1 MSQLTAR
8 PNPFSRATTSAEF
21 HADASVWVSTP
32 VRPSQRTEF
41 IDKLDYAFAYGEEL
55 AKLLRTHGFKSS
67 VGLTLDGPDAE
78 SDFAVLLAN
87 MAHVFGPRLRFHVE
101 GIGDPDAHRFWVRLR
116 AVILDETIDPAPQLA
131 AFRTLVEKHRKLHP
145 SYTDVNLVQD
155 LYSVLRAYATVS
167 PYVTPLYLVVLRELG
182 SNTPFTYATL
192 ALRVSKIFRD
202 ESPLARL
209 SAPSPPAS
217 GGGGRG
223 SAGGGGGRGSAGG
236 GKATVGSVY
245 AAGWK
250 KLVPPNGEWKPVK
263 NARYLQWE
271 GTGIVCVTCF
281 RLWAVTT
288 VHLDTDGV
296 CPFSCAASFAPGRAP
311 AGAPTAV
318 APPPMSAWP
327 PAPPPAARAASLQ
340 ALEPPPL
347 ADAAQTEA
355 AAMSIRLHAGE
366 FHCDDD
372 TQSRWMRRHLLSF
385 PLPMRTTPGRRSAP
399 PQPGYRHSTAGPPLL
414 CRSLLGLYK

>member
-1 MSQLTAR
+1 MSTDRISLGSRLRAVRSSPRGHSPNPTPSGSPASSGTADPIVRMSQLTAQ
-8 PNPFSRATTSAEF
+8 PTPLSRAATSAECN
-21 HADASVWVSTP
+21 ADASVWVSTP

-41 IDKLDYAFAYGEEL
+41 VDKLDYAFAYGEEL
-55 AKLLRTHGFKSS
+55 AKLIRTHGFKSS

-78 SDFAVLLAN
+78 SDCAVLLAN
-87 MAHVFGPRLRFHVE
+87 MAHVFGPVSRDDVAKLLDLDNEYSDYHVVLNELVYAVLPTVLRSRTSLTLYE
-101 GIGDPDAHRFWVRLR
+101 ESA
-116 AVILDETIDPAPQLA
+116 ELA
-131 AFRTLVEKHRKLHP
+131 AFRTLAEKHRKLHP

-155 LYSVLRAYATVS
+155 LYSVLRASAAVS
-167 PYVTPLYLVVLRELG
+167 PYVTPLYNRVVLRELG

-192 ALRVSKIFRD
+192 ALRVSEIFRD

-223 SAGGGGGRGSAGG
+223 GAGGGGGKGSAGG

-271 GTGIVCVTCF
+271 GTGIVYVTCF
-281 RLWAVTT
+281 RLWAS
-288 VHLDTDGV
+288 LLLR
-296 CPFSCAASFAPGRAP
+296 CPHGRP
-311 AGAPTAV
+311 RRRRLPV
-318 APPPMSAWP
+318 PPQ
-327 PAPPPAARAASLQ
+327 SLQ

-347 ADAAQTEA
+347 ADAAHQTEA

-372 TQSRWMRRHLLSF
+372 T
-385 PLPMRTTPGRRSAP
+385 PLDATPPAFLFRG
-399 PQPGYRHSTAGPPLL
+399 
-414 CRSLLGLYK
+414 